1 MRELDGVEME
11 KNSRFEYNKSLISI
25 FVKSAYEKKFRR
37 SSRISIRKRQKFM
50 DDMTRKV
57 SKKFGKDVMCL
68 IDFAKGG
75 FVTLL
80 SPAHTESTDLGKL
93 YKSFS
98 HPHIVYTSHCLSR
111 FSERADSDDNCIIIM
126 DSYINDALLTYGENS
141 GHLTCPHGVF
151 VYDIIGQRLIVKTY
165 INFSLLSEEQINKF
179 YGSGTATVISKE
191 FITENFEQSDFKLL
205 DENIDHLD

>member
-1 MRELDGVEME
+1 MK
-11 KNSRFEYNKSLISI
+11 KNNRFEYNKSLINI
-25 FVKSAYEKKFRR
+25 YVKSEYEKKFRR
-37 SSRISIRKRQKFM
+37 NSRISIRKRHKFM
-50 DDMTRKV
+50 DDMTRKI

-75 FVTLL
+75 FATLL
-80 SPAHTESTDLGKL
+80 SPAHTESTDLGTL

-98 HPHIVYTSHCLSR
+98 HPQIVYTSHCLRR

-126 DSYINDALLTYGENS
+126 DSYINDALLTYGENP
-141 GHLTCPHGVF
+141 GHLTCPCGVF
-151 VYDIIGQRLIVKTY
+151 AYVINDQRMIVKTY
-165 INFSLLSEEQINKF
+165 INFDLLSEEQINKF

-191 FITENFEQSDFKLL
+191 FISENFEQSDFKLL

>member
-1 MRELDGVEME
+1 MK
-11 KNSRFEYNKSLISI
+11 KNSRFEYKKSLINI
-25 FVKSAYEKKFRR
+25 YVKCEYEKKFRR
-37 SSRISIRKRQKFM
+37 NSRISIRKRQKFM
-50 DDMTRKV
+50 DDMARKV

-75 FVTLL
+75 FVTLV
-80 SPAHTESTDLGKL
+80 SPAKTESTDLGKL

-98 HPHIVYTSHCLSR
+98 HPHIAYTSHCLNR

-126 DSYINDALLTYGENS
+126 DSYINDALLTYGENL
-141 GHLTCPHGVF
+141 GHLTCPKGVF
-151 VYDIIGQRLIVKTY
+151 IYDILNDRMIVKTY
-165 INFSLLSEEQINKF
+165 INFNLLSEDQINKF

-191 FITENFEQSDFKLL
+191 YITEDYEQSDFKLF

>member
-1 MRELDGVEME
+1 MK
-11 KNSRFEYNKSLISI
+11 KNSRFEYKKSLINI
-25 FVKSAYEKKFRR
+25 FVKSEYEKKFRR
-37 SSRISIRKRQKFM
+37 NSRISIRKRQKFI

-75 FVTLL
+75 FVTLV
-80 SPAHTESTDLGKL
+80 SPANTESTDLGKL

-98 HPHIVYTSHCLSR
+98 HPHIFYTSHCLNR

-126 DSYINDALLTYGENS
+126 DSYVNEALLTYGENS
-141 GHLTCPHGVF
+141 GYLTCPTGVF
-151 VYDIIGQRLIVKTY
+151 IYDIIDDRMIVKTY
-165 INFSLLSEEQINKF
+165 INFNLLSEDQIKKF

-191 FITENFEQSDFKLL
+191 YVTKNYEQSDFKLF
-205 DENIDHLD
+205 DENIDYLD

>member
-1 MRELDGVEME
+1 MK
-11 KNSRFEYNKSLISI
+11 KNSRFEYNKSLINTY
-25 FVKSAYEKKFRR
+25 VKSEYEKKFRR
-37 SSRISIRKRQKFM
+37 NSRISIRKRQKFM
-50 DDMTRKV
+50 DNMTRKV

-68 IDFAKGG
+68 IDFTKGG
-75 FVTLL
+75 FVTLV

-98 HPHIVYTSHCLSR
+98 HSQIVYTSHCLSR

-126 DSYINDALLTYGENS
+126 DSYMNEALLTYGENS
-141 GHLTCPHGVF
+141 GHLTCPTGVF
-151 VYDIIGQRLIVKTY
+151 VYVIMDQRMIVKTY

-179 YGSGTATVISKE
+179 YGSGTATVIPKE

-205 DENIDHLD
+205 NENIDHLD

>member
-1 MRELDGVEME
+1 MK
-11 KNSRFEYNKSLISI
+11 KNSRFEYNKSLINI
-25 FVKSAYEKKFRR
+25 FVKSEYEKKFRR
-37 SSRISIRKRQKFM
+37 NSRISIRKRQKFM

-57 SKKFGKDVMCL
+57 SKRFGKDVMCL

-75 FVTLL
+75 FFSLV

-98 HPHIVYTSHCLSR
+98 HPQIVYTTHCLSR
-111 FSERADSDDNCIIIM
+111 FSERADSDDNCIVIM
-126 DSYINDALLTYGENS
+126 DSYVNEALLTYGENL
-141 GHLTCPHGVF
+141 GHLTCPYGVF
-151 VYDIIGQRLIVKTY
+151 AYDIIDQRMILKTY

-191 FITENFEQSDFKLL
+191 FITENFELSDFKLL
-205 DENIDHLD
+205 DENLDHLG